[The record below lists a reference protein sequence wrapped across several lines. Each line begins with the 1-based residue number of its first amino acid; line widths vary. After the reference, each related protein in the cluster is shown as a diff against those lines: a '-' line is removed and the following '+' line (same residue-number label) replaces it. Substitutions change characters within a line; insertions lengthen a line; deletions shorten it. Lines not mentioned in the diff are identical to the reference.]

1 MPLPN
6 VSKTTPEEENLSLE
20 RRRTWLTNI
29 KRSDLSNTQLATEN
43 STQKICGNH
52 FYKKQP
58 AKLFEVNDSDLVP
71 SLNLGHSEI
80 LFKSSISRC
89 EKRKKRASERSSQ
102 EIADQKIMNDKI
114 KRTNEATASTSDTPE
129 QF

>member
-1 MPLPN
+1 M
-6 VSKTTPEEENLSLE
+6 SLE
-20 RRRTWLTNI
+20 RRRTWLANI

-43 STQKICGNH
+43 STLKICGNQ

-58 AKLFEVNDSDLVP
+58 AKLFEVNDPDLVP

-89 EKRKKRASERSSQ
+89 ERRKKRALERSSQ
-102 EIADQKIMNDKI
+102 EIADQKTMNDKLKEI
-114 KRTNEATASTSDTPE
+114 MNLRQAPATF
-129 QF
+129 QNNFKQ